1 MGDTNLVLL
10 RSMILALGMNLVVD
24 TSLVVLADTSLV
36 VVTNLGVH
44 LLLLDHTNLVAV
56 DTNLGVHLLLLDH
69 TNLVVVDTNLGCLT
83 ILRVDTSLVV
93 VVIIRARH
101 QRMITLL
108 QREDL
113 LPRQLTTRIR
123 REEGEDEL
131 NLGVGVDDRCNTLLG
146 LTF

>member
-44 LLLLDHTNLVAV
+44 LLLLDHTNLV
-56 DTNLGVHLLLLDH
+56 
-69 TNLVVVDTNLGCLT
+69 VVATNLGCLT